1 MQMVRKADIR
11 YIQFYTDGSA
21 ARKPEFAKTAKL
33 NAVRRTVKK
42 KRLTLF
48 IDPVAIAG
56 IAMAMIMLVL
66 MLVGVSQL
74 KQAQQQTAMM
84 EQQMQMLSQEKQALE
99 DSFNAGY
106 KLEDVKWMADALGL
120 VPVEEVTHITISAPE
135 AEMVTPS
142 RWQQFYTLLTSLF
155 A

>member
-1 MQMVRKADIR
+1 MVRKTDIR

-21 ARKPEFAKTAKL
+21 ARKPELAKTAKQPT
-33 NAVRRTVKK
+33 VRRTVKK

-48 IDPVAIAG
+48 VDPVAITG
-56 IAMAMIMLVL
+56 IVVALTMLVL

-84 EQQMQMLSQEKQALE
+84 QLQMQQLTQENQTLQ
-99 DSFNAGY
+99 DSFDAGY
-106 KLEDVKWMADALGL
+106 TLEDVKWMADALGL

-135 AEMVTPS
+135 TEMIRPS
-142 RWQQFYTLLTSLF
+142 RWEQFYTLLTSLF

>member
-1 MQMVRKADIR
+1 MVRKTDIR

-21 ARKPEFAKTAKL
+21 ARKPELVKTAKQPT
-33 NAVRRTVKK
+33 VRRTVKK

-48 IDPVAIAG
+48 VDPVAITG
-56 IAMAMIMLVL
+56 IVVALTMLVL

-84 EQQMQMLSQEKQALE
+84 QLQMQQLTQENQTLQ
-99 DSFNAGY
+99 DSFDAGY
-106 KLEDVKWMADALGL
+106 TLEDVKWMADALGL

-135 AEMVTPS
+135 TEMIRPS
-142 RWQQFYTLLTSLF
+142 RWEQFYTLLTSLF